1 MEARLQKWGNSNGIR
16 IPSNFLKLLN
26 LKTNDRVDLIYENDK
41 IIIKKPSKTKISLEE
56 EFSKYNGENLAK
68 EFAWDDNNEVKGKE
82 TW

>member
-16 IPSNFLKLLN
+16 IPSDFLKLLN

-41 IIIKKPSKTKISLEE
+41 IIIKKPNKTKISLEE

-68 EFAWDDNNEVKGKE
+68 EYVWDDNNEVKGKE
-82 TW
+82 IW